1 MDAAI
6 WDSLTIHRLN
16 SLYTLL
22 ACKFGKLTGD
32 RDDSQN

>member
-6 WDSLTIHRLN
+6 RDSITIQRLN
-16 SLYTLL
+16 SLYNLL
-22 ACKFGKLTGD
+22 ACKFDKLTGD